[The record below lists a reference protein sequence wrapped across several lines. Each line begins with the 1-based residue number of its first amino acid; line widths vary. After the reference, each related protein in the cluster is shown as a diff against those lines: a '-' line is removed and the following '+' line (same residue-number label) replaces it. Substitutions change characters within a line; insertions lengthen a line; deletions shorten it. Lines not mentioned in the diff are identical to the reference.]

1 MIYFT
6 SDLHFCH
13 NREFLYRPRG
23 FENIYEMNDAIVS
36 NWNNIV
42 QPEDDVYVLGDLIL
56 NDNAEGIRL
65 IKMLKG
71 NIHIILGNHDTQM
84 REELYNTCHN
94 VVEVCYATVIKYNGY
109 HFYLSHYPTM
119 TANLEKESLKKC
131 MINMFG
137 HTHSKNKFYN
147 DIPFMYNV
155 ACDAHNCTPVSIEQ
169 AITDMEAKVK
179 ECKDML

>member
-1 MIYFT
+1 
-6 SDLHFCH
+6 
-13 NREFLYRPRG
+13 
-23 FENIYEMNDAIVS
+23 MNDAIVS
-36 NWNNIV
+36 NWNAIV
-42 QPEDDVYVLGDLIL
+42 QPEDDVYVLGDIML
-56 NDNAEGIRL
+56 NDNESGIKL
-65 IKMLKG
+65 LKQLKG
-71 NIHIILGNHDTQM
+71 KIHIILGNHDTEA
-84 REELYNTCHN
+84 RVELYNNCYN

-169 AITDMEAKVK
+169 AIIDMEAKVK